1 MITLA
6 VKLLIAHV
14 IGDFVFQPDKWIEDK
29 KQRKQRSPYLYL
41 HIGIHTLS
49 LLVLLKFEWN
59 YWPLILTIIVSHFI
73 IDLLKLK
80 VEGKLNARLLFGL
93 DQAAHLA
100 VIGLLVFIYAPF
112 QIDVEILYSF
122 DSLILILAL
131 IGIWILRT
139 RLSSMEKPAGY

>member
-6 VKLLIAHV
+6 LKLLIAHV

-29 KQRKQRSPYLYL
+29 KQKKQRSPYLYL
-41 HIGIHTLS
+41 HIGVHTLS

-59 YWPLILTIIVSHFI
+59 YWPLILTIIISHFI

-80 VEGKLNARLLFGL
+80 VEGKLNTRLLFGL

-100 VIGLLVFIYAPF
+100 VIGILVFIYAPF
-112 QIDVEILYSF
+112 RIDVGILYS
-122 DSLILILAL
+122 IN
-131 IGIWILRT
+131 
-139 RLSSMEKPAGY
+139 